1 MLQEFDISI
10 TAVGNDRYLVRTEQV
25 APGVPLAQEQF
36 TWPIEDWLRESAILM
51 HDPLLGLL
59 KGESSQRWAT
69 KPTYRS
75 GRNDGTDPDGQA
87 PTLVGLGQAL
97 YNAIFDKALRDSWLT
112 AQGVAQHRRSPLR
125 LRLGLKGEKLQQLP
139 WEVLHAGD
147 RPLGT
152 GTDVTFSRYH
162 LDRRQGY
169 DRPVATVP
177 DFEKPLR
184 VLMVI
189 AAPND
194 QDRLQLAHEAERLQN
209 ELHPTPMRSGGS
221 YDLLPK
227 QQLEVQLTVL
237 EQPGR
242 AELTQA
248 LEQGRYQV
256 LHYAGHSN
264 LGNSGGDLYLV
275 SRQTGL
281 TERISGEDLAGL
293 LSNNGV
299 QLAVLNSCRG
309 AYAQTDQS
317 EVGWHEQNLAH
328 ALVNRG
334 IPGVIAMAER
344 IPDDVAI
351 TFTQLLYRNLKQGNP
366 IDLCLNR
373 TRQGLISAHG
383 SHHSYWALPI
393 LYMQPGFDGYLASK
407 PGNHNS
413 ALDQLLSESESALAA
428 LDQTPSLAATQRSA
442 QGDGVGRGDV
452 DPVDL
457 DKIDLDNVVE
467 TVELEEILSYNEEDA
482 STMTELVEQLSKPSV
497 PDEVMLA
504 DVDESLIPEPL
515 ETPGLDL
522 YDQLPKKPVEP
533 PASETP
539 DGANGETSNGDPS
552 ISTTIYSEDAP
563 HPSDVGD
570 ASGRGAAVAP
580 RQRRQVVMGVVGAAA
595 LVALA
600 GVGISDPL
608 NVFSPSS
615 PSGNDSELSTDVLEA
630 SSLASGDPET
640 IAQVLSEMAAAG
652 DQSKA
657 ITWIDQQGGT
667 DQPALLFSKGQLQWD
682 VMNQAS
688 SVDGTIGPAEAMRSW
703 QNTLD
708 VKPNWLDAQV
718 ALGFAYYE
726 QERYQ
731 EAIEIWLDA
740 LDTGKVYAIPTLTLH
755 QESQNSDIQA
765 DLAPLHAHVGLVMAY
780 YRQSEQGATESDKLP
795 LVALAVDQWKD
806 LVQTT
811 GGQDVTAGD
820 LSSHWLWSE
829 RALADWSEV
838 SPKIAREVSQ
848 AN

>member
-36 TWPIEDWLRESAILM
+36 HWPIDEWLSEASTLM
-51 HDPLLGLL
+51 HDPLLGIL
-59 KGESSQRWAT
+59 KGESSQRWAS

-75 GRNDGTDPDGQA
+75 GRNDGDAAPGQL
-87 PTLVGLGQAL
+87 PTLVSLGQGL
-97 YNAIFDKALRDSWLT
+97 YNSLFDKALRDSWLT
-112 AQGVAQHRRSPLR
+112 AQGVAQNRRSPLR
-125 LRLGLKGEKLQQLP
+125 LRLGLKGEKLQKLP

-177 DFEKPLR
+177 DFDQPLR

-194 QDRLQLAHEAERLQN
+194 QDRLELAREAKQLQN
-209 ELHPTPMRSGGS
+209 ELYPVSMRSGDD
-221 YDLLPK
+221 YDILPK
-227 QQLEVQLTVL
+227 QQLDVQLTVL

-242 AELTQA
+242 SELTQA
-248 LEQGRYQV
+248 LEQGNYQV

-264 LGNSGGDLYLV
+264 LGNAGGDLYLV

-299 QLAVLNSCRG
+299 KLAVLNSCRG
-309 AYAQTDQS
+309 AYAQGSNS
-317 EVGWHEQNLAH
+317 EIGWHEQNLAH

-334 IPGVIAMAER
+334 IPSVIAMAER

-383 SHHSYWALPI
+383 SHYSYWALPI

-407 PGNHNS
+407 PGNNNS
-413 ALDQLLSESESALAA
+413 ALDKLLIESESALA
-428 LDQTPSLAATQRSA
+428 SLHDDRSVVADTVQQPQPVEADDVATLA
-442 QGDGVGRGDV
+442 NA
-452 DPVDL
+452 DL
-457 DKIDLDNVVE
+457 DEVVE
-467 TVELEEILSYNEEDA
+467 TVKLEEILSYNEEDA
-482 STMTELVEQLSKPSV
+482 STMTELVEQLSQPSI

-504 DVDESLIPEPL
+504 DMDESLIPETL

-522 YDQLPKKPVEP
+522 YDQLPKKPVSPSATEE
-533 PASETP
+533 AD
-539 DGANGETSNGDPS
+539 DGA
-552 ISTTIYSEDAP
+552 TIYDE
-563 HPSDVGD
+563 HQDVAETVDSNIQRSKKLVSRRRRNRQAAMGI
-570 ASGRGAAVAP
+570 GAV
-580 RQRRQVVMGVVGAAA
+580 A

-600 GVGISDPL
+600 GVAINDPL
-608 NVFSPSS
+608 NLLSTQSDPPVNITDSLDTSS
-615 PSGNDSELSTDVLEA
+615 ETPETLGIVSSGN
-630 SSLASGDPET
+630 PEQAVAT
-640 IAQVLSEMAAAG
+640 LTAMAANGEQNQALERILDLG
-652 DQSKA
+652 A
-657 ITWIDQQGGT
+657 IDDPT
-667 DQPALLFSKGQLQWD
+667 LLFSKGQLQWD
-682 VMNQAS
+682 LMNQSAS
-688 SVDGTIGPAEAMRSW
+688 SIEPSDAALSW
-703 QNTLD
+703 RDALG
-708 VKPNWLDAQV
+708 VKTNWIDAQV

-726 QERYQ
+726 QGNVED
-731 EAIEIWLDA
+731 AIAIWEDA
-740 LDTGKVYAIPTLTLH
+740 LELGEDYGIPILSLH
-755 QESQNSDIQA
+755 DDLPGADIQN
-765 DLAPLHAHVGLVMAY
+765 APMRLHAQLGLAMAY
-780 YRQSEQGATESDKLP
+780 YQESEIGLREIDKQP
-795 LVALAVDQWKD
+795 LLAVAADYWQAVMD
-806 LVQTT
+806 
-811 GGQDVTAGD
+811 TAQQEEVAITD
-820 LSSHWLWSE
+820 LSDHWLWSE
-829 RALADWSEV
+829 QALADWNEART
-838 SPKIAREVSQ
+838 KIENHLSQ

>member
-36 TWPIEDWLRESAILM
+36 HWPIDAWLSESSTLM
-51 HDPLLGLL
+51 HDPLLGIL
-59 KGESSQRWAT
+59 KGESSQRWAS

-75 GRNDGTDPDGQA
+75 GRNDDEMSEGQI
-87 PTLVGLGQAL
+87 PTLVSLGQAL
-97 YNAIFDKALRDSWLT
+97 YNAVFDKALRDSWLT
-112 AQGVAQHRRSPLR
+112 AQGVAQNRRSPLR

-169 DRPVATVP
+169 DRPIATVP
-177 DFEKPLR
+177 DFDKPLR

-194 QDRLQLAHEAERLQN
+194 QDRLELAREAKHLQN
-209 ELHPTPMRSGGS
+209 ELHPTSMRSGGS
-221 YDLLPK
+221 YDILPK
-227 QQLEVQLTVL
+227 QQLDVQLTVL

-264 LGNSGGDLYLV
+264 LGNAGGDLYLV

-309 AYAQTDQS
+309 AYAQNAQP

-407 PGNHNS
+407 PGTHNS

-428 LDQTPSLAATQRSA
+428 LEQTPPVADEGINPAIQRPTNKASLDTA
-442 QGDGVGRGDV
+442 
-452 DPVDL
+452 
-457 DKIDLDNVVE
+457 DLDNVVE
-467 TVELEEILSYNEEDA
+467 TVELEDILSYNEEDA
-482 STMTELVEQLSKPSV
+482 STMTELVEQLSQTSE

-504 DVDESLIPEPL
+504 DVDESLLPETL

-522 YDQLPKKPVEP
+522 YDQLPKKPAQS
-533 PASETP
+533 PAE
-539 DGANGETSNGDPS
+539 DGAADDKANDGDA
-552 ISTTIYSEDAP
+552 TEATIYGEDHPTSSTSEESR
-563 HPSDVGD
+563 PS
-570 ASGRGAAVAP
+570 AP
-580 RQRRQVVMGVVGAAA
+580 RHRQRQVAMGVGVAA
-595 LVALA
+595 LMALA

-608 NVFSPSS
+608 NVFSPSPQS
-615 PSGNDSELSTDVLEA
+615 PDTAEVSPEILEISGI
-630 SSLASGDPET
+630 ASGDPEST
-640 IAQVLSEMAAAG
+640 VKALSKMAASG
-652 DQSKA
+652 DQNQA
-657 ITWIDQQGGT
+657 LARITELGSIDDPT
-667 DQPALLFSKGQLQWD
+667 LLFSKGQLQWD
-682 VMNQAS
+682 ILNQGS
-688 SVDGTIGPAEAMRSW
+688 FVDSTIGPAEVVRSW
-703 QNTLD
+703 QDTLE
-708 VKPNWLDAQV
+708 VQPNWLDAQV

-726 QERYQ
+726 QKRYQ
-731 EAIEIWLDA
+731 AAIDIWQDA
-740 LDTGKVYAIPTLTLH
+740 LDTGKVYPIPILTLH
-755 QESQNSDIQA
+755 RDAQNTDIQN
-765 DLAPLHAHVGLVMAY
+765 APAQLHAHIGLAMAHY
-780 YRQSEQGATESDKLP
+780 QQAEQGATDGDKLP
-795 LVALAVDQWKD
+795 LLAVAVDHWKD
-806 LVQTT
+806 VIQVAENK
-811 GGQDVTAGD
+811 DVTAGD

-829 RALADWSEV
+829 QALADWSKARPE
-838 SPKIAREVSQ
+838 IANYVSQ

>member
-36 TWPIEDWLRESAILM
+36 HWPIDDWLSESSSLM
-51 HDPLLGLL
+51 HDPLLGIL
-59 KGESSQRWAT
+59 KGESSQRWAS

-75 GRNDGTDPDGQA
+75 GRNDDELSEGQI
-87 PTLVGLGQAL
+87 PTLVSLGQSL
-97 YNAIFDKALRDSWLT
+97 YNAVFDKALRDSWLT
-112 AQGVAQHRRSPLR
+112 AQGVAQNRRSPLR

-177 DFEKPLR
+177 DFDKPLR

-194 QDRLQLAHEAERLQN
+194 QDRLELAREAKHLQN
-209 ELHPTPMRSGGS
+209 ELHPTSMRSGGS
-221 YDLLPK
+221 YDILPK
-227 QQLEVQLTVL
+227 QQLDVQLTVL

-248 LEQGRYQV
+248 LELGRYQV

-264 LGNSGGDLYLV
+264 LGNAGGDLYLV

-309 AYAQTDQS
+309 AYAQSAQP

-407 PGNHNS
+407 PGTHNS

-428 LDQTPSLAATQRSA
+428 LDQASPVADEINQINPATQRPTDKA
-442 QGDGVGRGDV
+442 
-452 DPVDL
+452 PL
-457 DKIDLDNVVE
+457 DTADLDNVVE
-467 TVELEEILSYNEEDA
+467 TVELEDILSYNEEDA
-482 STMTELVEQLSKPSV
+482 STMTELVEQLSQPSA

-504 DVDESLIPEPL
+504 DMDESLLPETL

-522 YDQLPKKPVEP
+522 YDQLPKKPEP
-533 PASETP
+533 SAAVDEAD
-539 DGANGETSNGDPS
+539 DGGA
-552 ISTTIYSEDAP
+552 TIYGEDRHTPSPSGDNRTSAP
-563 HPSDVGD
+563 KQ
-570 ASGRGAAVAP
+570 RKQQVA
-580 RQRRQVVMGVVGAAA
+580 MGVSVVA
-595 LVALA
+595 LMALA

-608 NVFSPSS
+608 NVFAPSS
-615 PSGNDSELSTDVLEA
+615 QSPDTAEVSPEILEISA
-630 SSLASGDPET
+630 IASGDPEST
-640 IAQVLSEMAAAG
+640 VKALSEMAASG

-657 ITWIDQQGGT
+657 LERITDLGIIDDPT
-667 DQPALLFSKGQLQWD
+667 LLFSKGQLQWD
-682 VMNQAS
+682 ILNQGS
-688 SVDGTIGPAEAMRSW
+688 FVDSTIGPAEVVRSW
-703 QNTLD
+703 QDTLE

-726 QERYQ
+726 QKRYQ
-731 EAIEIWLDA
+731 AAIDIWKDA
-740 LDTGKVYAIPTLTLH
+740 LNTGKVYPIPILTLH
-755 QESQNSDIQA
+755 RDAQNVDIQN
-765 DLAPLHAHVGLVMAY
+765 APAQLHAHIGLVMAHY
-780 YRQSEQGATESDKLP
+780 QQAEQGITDSDKLP
-795 LVALAVDQWKD
+795 LLAVAVDHWKD
-806 LVQTT
+806 VIQVADN
-811 GGQDVTAGD
+811 QDVTAGD

-829 RALADWSEV
+829 QALADWSEAR
-838 SPKIAREVSQ
+838 PKIADYVSQ

>member
-10 TAVGNDRYLVRTEQV
+10 TAVGDDRYLVRTEQV

-36 TWPIEDWLRESAILM
+36 HWPIDDWLNEASTLM

-59 KGESSQRWAT
+59 KGESSQRWAS
-69 KPTYRS
+69 PTYRS
-75 GRNDGTDPDGQA
+75 GRNDDEAAAAQI
-87 PTLVGLGQAL
+87 PTLVSLGQAL
-97 YNAIFDKALRDSWLT
+97 YDGLFGKSLRDSWLT
-112 AQGVAQHRRSPLR
+112 AQGVAQNRRSPLR
-125 LRLGLKGEKLQQLP
+125 LRLGLKGEKLQHLP

-177 DFEKPLR
+177 DFDRPLR

-194 QDRLQLAHEAERLQN
+194 QDRLELAREANHLKN
-209 ELHPTPMRSGGS
+209 ELHPVLMRSGGG
-221 YDLLPK
+221 YDILPK
-227 QQLEVQLTVL
+227 RQLDVQLTVL

-248 LEQGRYQV
+248 LEQGDYQV

-264 LGNSGGDLYLV
+264 LGNAGGDLYLV

-299 QLAVLNSCRG
+299 KLAVLNSCRG
-309 AYAQTDQS
+309 AYAQKPGP
-317 EVGWHEQNLAH
+317 EVGWHEQNLAQ

-383 SHHSYWALPI
+383 SHNSYWALPI

-407 PGNHNS
+407 PGTHNS

-428 LDQTPSLAATQRSA
+428 LDGPEPPIQSPLAEADPESS
-442 QGDGVGRGDV
+442 G
-452 DPVDL
+452 PVDQL
-457 DKIDLDNVVE
+457 DLDTVVE

-482 STMTELVEQLSKPSV
+482 STMTELVEQLSQPSV

-504 DVDESLIPEPL
+504 DIDESLIPETL

-522 YDQLPKKPVEP
+522 YEQLPKKPAAVVP
-533 PASETP
+533 PKPAHGAASL
-539 DGANGETSNGDPS
+539 S
-552 ISTTIYSEDAP
+552 SEDRP
-563 HPSDVGD
+563 VSTPVNR
-570 ASGRGAAVAP
+570 SGPNLGLRKWQMGAI
-580 RQRRQVVMGVVGAAA
+580 GAAA
-595 LVALA
+595 LAVLA

-608 NVFSPSS
+608 SWLAPRSQPTQPTNLP
-615 PSGNDSELSTDVLEA
+615 SELVEISGIV
-630 SSLASGDPET
+630 SGDPKNSAL
-640 IAQVLSEMAAAG
+640 ILSQMAAAG
-652 DQSKA
+652 EQKKA
-657 ITWIDQQGGT
+657 LDRIDSLGNT
-667 DQPALLFSKGQLQWD
+667 DDPTLLFAKGQLQWD
-682 VMNQAS
+682 LMNQ
-688 SVDGTIGPAEAMRSW
+688 GPAGGITIEPYDAANSWRDALGVRS
-703 QNTLD
+703 
-708 VKPNWLDAQV
+708 NWLDAQV
-718 ALGFAYYE
+718 ALGFAYY
-726 QERYQ
+726 QQGLRD
-731 EAIEIWLDA
+731 DA
-740 LDTGKVYAIPTLTLH
+740 LEAWTNALAAGRDYDIPILTLH
-755 QESQNSDIQA
+755 THPQS
-765 DLAPLHAHVGLVMAY
+765 LPTKLHAHIGLAMIYSQQAD
-780 YRQSEQGATESDKLP
+780 ESFADERLA
-795 LVALAVDQWKD
+795 LLAVAADHWKD
-806 LVQTT
+806 ALPTT
-811 GGQDVTAGD
+811 DNEDVTLEQ
-820 LSSHWLWSE
+820 LSRHWLWSE
-829 RALADWSEV
+829 QALADWQNARST
-838 SPKIAREVSQ
+838 IADYITQE
-848 AN
+848 N

>member
-36 TWPIEDWLRESAILM
+36 NWPIDDWLKQSAILM
-51 HDPLLGLL
+51 HDPLLGIL
-59 KGESSQRWAT
+59 KGESSQRWAA
-69 KPTYRS
+69 KPNYRS
-75 GRNDGTDPDGQA
+75 GRDDALGADGQVA
-87 PTLVGLGQAL
+87 SLLGLGQCL
-97 YNAIFDKALRDSWLT
+97 YNALFDQALRDSWLT
-112 AQGVAQHRRSPLR
+112 AQGVAQNRRSPLR

-152 GTDVTFSRYH
+152 GTDVTFSRYP

-177 DFEKPLR
+177 DFDQPLR

-194 QDRLQLAHEAERLQN
+194 QDRLELAREAKHLQN
-209 ELHPTPMRSGGS
+209 ELCPTAMRSGGS

-227 QQLEVQLTVL
+227 QQLDVQLTVL

-248 LEQGRYQV
+248 LEQGHYQA

-309 AYAQTDQS
+309 AYAQSDQS

-407 PGNHNS
+407 PGTHNS
-413 ALDQLLSESESALAA
+413 ALDQLLIESESALAA
-428 LDQTPSLAATQRSA
+428 LGQTPSMAQTNPVAPPLAKEDALDHADLDQ
-442 QGDGVGRGDV
+442 
-452 DPVDL
+452 VDL
-457 DKIDLDNVVE
+457 DSVVE

-482 STMTELVEQLSKPSV
+482 SAMTELVEQLSQPAV
-497 PDEVMLA
+497 PDKVMLA

-522 YDQLPKKPVEP
+522 YDQLPKKPALPPIVETLDR
-533 PASETP
+533 EQ
-539 DGANGETSNGDPS
+539 DGDSPS
-552 ISTTIYSEDAP
+552 STTIYEDA
-563 HPSDVGD
+563 HPVD
-570 ASGRGAAVAP
+570 ADLARGPVSTAAV
-580 RQRRQVVMGVVGAAA
+580 RQRRQAAMMGVGALA
-595 LVALA
+595 VVVLA
-600 GVGISDPL
+600 GVGITDPL

-615 PSGNDSELSTDVLEA
+615 PSPDNAEVASDVPA
-630 SSLASGDPET
+630 PSRIASGDPESM
-640 IAQVLSEMAAAG
+640 AQALSEMAVSSN
-652 DQSKA
+652 QTKA
-657 ITWIDQQGGT
+657 LAWIDERGSDDEPT
-667 DQPALLFSKGQLQWD
+667 LLFAKGQLQWD
-682 VMNQAS
+682 IMNQSS
-688 SVDGTIGPAEAMRSW
+688 SVDNSIGPAEAMRSW
-703 QNTLD
+703 QDALD
-708 VKPNWLDAQV
+708 VKPNWLEAQV

-726 QERYQ
+726 QQRYQ
-731 EAIEIWLDA
+731 DAIDIWLDA
-740 LDTGKVYAIPTLTLH
+740 LEMGKAYDIPTLTLH
-755 QESQNSDIQA
+755 RESQNAAIQT
-765 DLAPLHAHVGLVMAY
+765 APAQLHAHIGLVMAY
-780 YRQSEQGATESDKLP
+780 YQQAEESLKESDKLP
-795 LVALAVDQWKD
+795 LLASAADHWRDV
-806 LVQTT
+806 VQTAE
-811 GGQDVTAGD
+811 GKEVTAGD
-820 LSSHWLWSE
+820 LSSHWLWSKQ
-829 RALADWSEV
+829 ALADWSEA
-838 SPKIAREVSQ
+838 SPKIASNVSQ

>member
-36 TWPIEDWLRESAILM
+36 YWPIDDWLNESSTLM
-51 HDPLLGLL
+51 HDPLLGIL
-59 KGESSQRWAT
+59 KGESSQRWAS
-69 KPTYRS
+69 KPNYRS
-75 GRNDGTDPDGQA
+75 GHSDDEDTASQL
-87 PTLVGLGQAL
+87 PTLVSLGQAL
-97 YNAIFDKALRDSWLT
+97 YNSLFDKALRDSWLT
-112 AQGVAQHRRSPLR
+112 AQGVAQNRRSPLR
-125 LRLGLKGEKLQQLP
+125 LRLGLKGEKLQKLP

-177 DFEKPLR
+177 DFEQPLR

-194 QDRLQLAHEAERLQN
+194 QDRLELAREAKHLQN
-209 ELHPTPMRSGGS
+209 ELHPVSMRSGGD
-221 YDLLPK
+221 YDILPK
-227 QQLEVQLTVL
+227 QQLDVQLTVL

-242 AELTQA
+242 GELTQA
-248 LEQGRYQV
+248 LEQGNYQV

-264 LGNSGGDLYLV
+264 LGNAGGDLYLV

-299 QLAVLNSCRG
+299 KLAVLNSCRG
-309 AYAQTDQS
+309 AYAQGGTS

-383 SHHSYWALPI
+383 SHYSYWALPI

-413 ALDQLLSESESALAA
+413 ALDKLLSESESALEA
-428 LDQTPSLAATQRSA
+428 LRDDQSVVVSNNKEQQHPQAHV
-442 QGDGVGRGDV
+442 GVALEDA
-452 DPVDL
+452 
-457 DKIDLDNVVE
+457 DLDNVVE
-467 TVELEEILSYNEEDA
+467 TLELEEILIYNEEDA
-482 STMTELVEQLSKPSV
+482 STMTKLVEDLELSQQPSTSNE
-497 PDEVMLA
+497 DTST
-504 DVDESLIPEPL
+504 DVAESLIPETL
-515 ETPGLDL
+515 ETPGLELDP
-522 YDQLPKKPVEP
+522 LPQSPVP
-533 PASETP
+533 STETDG
-539 DGANGETSNGDPS
+539 DGA
-552 ISTTIYSEDAP
+552 TIYDDHHDVPNVVDAP
-563 HPSDVGD
+563 ATQPSKPI
-570 ASGRGAAVAP
+570 AR
-580 RQRRQVVMGVVGAAA
+580 RRNRQVVMGMGALV

-600 GVGISDPL
+600 GVAINDPL
-608 NVFSPSS
+608 NLLSQPALTTNPTRTSNTPPDIPETAGIV
-615 PSGNDSELSTDVLEA
+615 SGN
-630 SSLASGDPET
+630 PEQAVVT
-640 IAQVLSEMAAAG
+640 LTAMAAQGEQNQALDRILELG
-652 DQSKA
+652 
-657 ITWIDQQGGT
+657 TIDDPT
-667 DQPALLFSKGQLQWD
+667 LLFSKGQLQWD
-682 VMNQAS
+682 LMNQS
-688 SVDGTIGPAEAMRSW
+688 SFVDNSIGPSEAARSW
-703 QNTLD
+703 QDALD
-708 VKPNWLDAQV
+708 VKANWIDAQV

-726 QERYQ
+726 QGNFQ
-731 EAIEIWLDA
+731 DAIAIWEDA
-740 LDTGKVYAIPTLTLH
+740 LDTGEAYGIPILSLHDDLPGADIQNAPMTLH
-755 QESQNSDIQA
+755 AQLG
-765 DLAPLHAHVGLVMAY
+765 LAMAY
-780 YRQSEQGATESDKLP
+780 YQESEIGLTDSDQRP
-795 LVALAVDQWKD
+795 LLAVAADYWQAVMK
-806 LVQTT
+806 
-811 GGQDVTAGD
+811 TAEEEEVPISD
-820 LSSHWLWSE
+820 ISVHWLWSE
-829 RALADWSEV
+829 RALADWNQART
-838 SPKIAREVSQ
+838 KIENYLSQ